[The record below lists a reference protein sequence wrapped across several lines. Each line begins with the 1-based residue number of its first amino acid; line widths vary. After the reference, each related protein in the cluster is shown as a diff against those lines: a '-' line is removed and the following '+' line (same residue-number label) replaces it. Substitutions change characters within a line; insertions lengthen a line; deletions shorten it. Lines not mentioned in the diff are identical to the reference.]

1 MALIYQEKEK
11 VVVLEMPCSL
21 RYALKV
27 VNSSMNNLILTI
39 LLESDIYKSRPS
51 PDSYIYKSNLQ
62 IFEKGRDM
70 ISQLDK
76 LFIYFYPYP
85 RNFSEDKIRSSV
97 RRFSLRCPA
106 HIHKIV
112 QDSALLHLM
121 PLKEFIVK
129 ILINYMGRLLEEDP
143 FSVNLKF
150 QKAFYKDPHR
160 PPPGMR
166 AKIKKKN
173 LTLIMIKK

>member
-11 VVVLEMPCSL
+11 DKVIILEMPCSL

-27 VNSSMNNLILTI
+27 VNSSINNLILTI
-39 LLESDIYKSRPS
+39 LREYR
-51 PDSYIYKSNLQ
+51 PDSKMTSRGYNS
-62 IFEKGRDM
+62 GRDT

-76 LFIYFYPYP
+76 LYCNFYPYP
-85 RNFSEDKIRSSV
+85 RNFTEDKIRSRI

-112 QDSALLHLM
+112 QDSALANLM

-129 ILINYMGRLLEEDP
+129 ILINYLGRILEKDP
-143 FSVNLKF
+143 FLFLKF
-150 QKAFYKDPHR
+150 QEAFNANPHHR
-160 PPPGMR
+160 PPVE
-166 AKIKKKN
+166 IKK
-173 LTLIMIKK
+173 TEP